1 MDRLTLALLGTVA
14 VVAAPAQAADVAEW
28 RPHIAEAE
36 RRFDV
41 PAAWIEAVLAAE
53 SAGDPAAVSPKGAM
67 GLMQIMPA
75 TWAELR
81 ADHRLGTDPFAPRDN
96 ILAGAAYLR
105 AMHDRFGFPGL
116 FAAYNAGPGRVQSH
130 RTTGDPLPAETVAYV
145 ARVME
150 LIGKNSTPDPSKKT
164 PPDASNGAPNAPA
177 SVTQTTPIPSG
188 RGLFFTLKTPSGASF
203 SASKSGLFVPLNPV
217 ADDTD

>member
-1 MDRLTLALLGTVA
+1 MDRLTFALLGAMA
-14 VVAAPAQAADVAEW
+14 VVAAPVEAADLAEW

-41 PAAWIEAVLAAE
+41 PAAWIAAVLAAE

-81 ADHRLGTDPFAPRDN
+81 AEHGLGADPFAPRDN

-116 FAAYNAGPGRVQSH
+116 FAAYNAGPARYQSH
-130 RTTGDPLPAETVAYV
+130 LTTGGPLPAETVAYV
-145 ARVME
+145 ARVTE
-150 LIGKNSTPDPSKKT
+150 LIGHKTTPDASKNT
-164 PPDASNGAPNAPA
+164 PPDASNGAPDAPA
-177 SVTQTTPIPSG
+177 SVTKTTLIPSG
-188 RGLFFTLKTPSGASF
+188 RGLFFTLKTTSGASF
-203 SASKSGLFVPLNPV
+203 SASKNGLFVPLNPV
-217 ADDTD
+217 SDDTD

>member
-1 MDRLTLALLGTVA
+1 MDRLTLALLGPVA
-14 VVAAPAQAADVAEW
+14 VIAAPVQAADLAEW
-28 RPHIAEAE
+28 RPHIVEAE

-41 PAAWIEAVLAAE
+41 PAAWIEAVLRAE
-53 SAGDPAAVSPKGAM
+53 SAGDPVAVSPKGAT

-81 ADHRLGTDPFAPRDN
+81 AEHGLGADPFAPRDN

-105 AMHDRFGFPGL
+105 AMHDLFGFPGL
-116 FAAYNAGPGRVQSH
+116 FAAYNAGPARYQSH
-130 RTTGDPLPAETVAYV
+130 LTIGDPLPAETVAYV
-145 ARVME
+145 ARVTE
-150 LIGKNSTPDPSKKT
+150 LIGQNSAPDASKNT
-164 PPDASNGAPNAPA
+164 PPDGSIGAPNAPA

-188 RGLFFTLKTPSGASF
+188 RGLFFTLGTTSGASF

>member
-14 VVAAPAQAADVAEW
+14 VVAAPAQAADLAEW

-41 PAAWIEAVLAAE
+41 PAAWIEAVLTAE
-53 SAGDPAAVSPKGAM
+53 SAGDPAAISPKGAM

-75 TWAELR
+75 TWAQLR
-81 ADHRLGTDPFAPRDN
+81 AEHGLGADPFAPRDN

-116 FAAYNAGPGRVQSH
+116 FAAYNAGPTRYQAH
-130 RTTGDPLPAETVAYV
+130 LITGEPLPAETRAFLVWV
-145 ARVME
+145 TQILGE
-150 LIGKNSTPDPSKKT
+150 TGTPDAPNGRPNTSPSIAET
-164 PPDASNGAPNAPA
+164 PPS
-177 SVTQTTPIPSG
+177 PSG
-188 RGLFFTLKTPSGASF
+188 RGLFFTLGTTSGASF
-203 SASKSGLFVPLNPV
+203 SASQSGLFVPLKTA
-217 ADDTD
+217 ADDAD

>member
-1 MDRLTLALLGTVA
+1 MDRLTLAVLGAVA
-14 VVAAPAQAADVAEW
+14 FVAAPAQAADIAEW

-36 RRFDV
+36 RRFGV
-41 PAAWIEAVLAAE
+41 PMAWIEAVLMAE
-53 SAGDPAAVSPKGAM
+53 SAGDPAAVSPKGAI

-81 ADHRLGTDPFAPRDN
+81 AEHGLGADPFAPRDN

-105 AMHDRFGFPGL
+105 AMHDRFGFPGV
-116 FAAYNAGPGRVQSH
+116 FGAYNGGPTRYQAH
-130 RTTGDPLPAETVAYV
+130 LITGDPLPAETVVYV
-145 ARVME
+145 ARVIE
-150 LIGKNSTPDPSKKT
+150 LIGENTTPDASRNT
-164 PPDASNGAPNAPA
+164 APDASNRAPKPPPNIPDG
-177 SVTQTTPIPSG
+177 TPIPSG
-188 RGLFFTLKTPSGASF
+188 RGLFFTLRTPFGASF